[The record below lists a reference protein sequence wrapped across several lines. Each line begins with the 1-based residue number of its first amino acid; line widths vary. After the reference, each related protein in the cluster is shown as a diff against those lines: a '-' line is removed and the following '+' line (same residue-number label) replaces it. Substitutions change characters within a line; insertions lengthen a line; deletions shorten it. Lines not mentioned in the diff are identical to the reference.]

1 MTADLSPRGRGR
13 NLGLMAAEPLDV
25 LVVGGGIVGA
35 AVAWDAATRGLR
47 TALVERGDFAS
58 GTSGKTSRM
67 VHGGLRYLREG
78 RVGLVRQALRER
90 DILLRNAPG
99 LLRPVRFT
107 IPVYAGRRPGALA
120 LRLGLLLYDLLR
132 RDKTLPRHAWRSA
145 EETATEEPA
154 LRREGLR
161 GAAHYF
167 DATTNDARL
176 VLAVVRSAAEAGA
189 LVANHVEVVR
199 LLREVGRLV
208 GASVR
213 DRIGGEAHDVRAAVV
228 VNATGVWID
237 GLRDHRAATTV
248 RPTKGIH
255 VFLPRDRV
263 GNREGIVL
271 RAKRDG
277 RIMFVVPWGHL
288 ALVGT
293 TDTDYE
299 GDWDRVVPDADDVA
313 YVLESVNDTFP
324 AARVRPEDVVSAYA
338 GLRPLIRPRRSSSE
352 ESDISRAHEV
362 YEDPDGLISV
372 AGGKLTT
379 MRAMAE
385 EVVDRVCVRIGRRAS
400 SGTARMPLGPDVGA
414 AAAFGDMGLSPASAA
429 HLAARHS
436 PDAIRPWLRESRARE
451 PIVPAL
457 PYVWAEVDAA
467 VEGEMAMTLPDV
479 MVRRLGLFYEA
490 PDQALGV
497 AGDVAVRMATRL
509 GWDGE
514 RLRQEIEG
522 YEGYAAEHRRFREG
536 AVC

>member
-1 MTADLSPRGRGR
+1 MTADLSPRGRMR
-13 NLGLMAAEPLDV
+13 NLGLVAAEPLDV

-78 RVGLVRQALRER
+78 RIGLVRQALRER

-99 LLRPVRFT
+99 LVRPVRFT
-107 IPVYAGRRPGALA
+107 IPVYAGGRPGALA

-132 RDKTLPRHAWRSA
+132 RDKTLPRRAWRSA
-145 EETATEEPA
+145 EETATEEPG

-176 VLAVVRSAAEAGA
+176 VLALVRSAAEAGA

-237 GLRDHRAATTV
+237 GLRDHREARTV

-255 VFLPRDRV
+255 VFLPMDRI

-324 AARVRPEDVVSAYA
+324 GARVRPEDVVSAYA

-352 ESDISRAHEV
+352 ESDISRSHEV

-385 EVVDRVCVRIGRRAS
+385 EVVDRVCVRIGRHAS
-400 SGTARMPLGPDVGA
+400 SGTARMRLGPDVEA
-414 AAAFGDMGLSPASAA
+414 AAAFGDMGFSPVAAA
-429 HLAARHS
+429 HLAARHP
-436 PDAIRPWLRESRARE
+436 PDAIRPWLLETRARE
-451 PIVPAL
+451 TIIPGL

-467 VEGEMAMTLPDV
+467 VESEMAMTLPDV

-490 PDQALGV
+490 PDQAVGV
-497 AGDVAVRMATRL
+497 AGDVAGRMAARL
-509 GWDGE
+509 GWDAE

-522 YEGYAAEHRRFREG
+522 YERYAAEHHRFREG
-536 AVC
+536 PAR